1 MMRGMFALV
10 FVLSL
15 VVATAAFAQ
24 LEPPPPK
31 PVAPSDT
38 LGAVPQRD
46 IMDVIARLL
55 KKRVEPEVVG
65 TTVGLQW
72 AILPTISYNPVY
84 GAAFGAM
91 ISGAGRRGI
100 AVDRYSQIAISAN
113 YSTQGQLQAQ
123 VRGDIFSSS
132 ADFLTKVDAR
142 YLDTERSTW
151 GLGRIEPDQPEYPMS
166 FELVRLYGTVYRR
179 VSGPVFIGLG
189 YHYDEF
195 LNIVDF
201 RAEQGESTPFTDY
214 SGSGVDRTVASG
226 FSLNVLGDTR
236 DNLVNPMVGYYL
248 SASFRD
254 YMTTVASDDNWQE
267 LWIEMRLYPHVP
279 KLGPHVLGFWLYG
292 WMTFGD
298 APYLNLPSNGWDTY
312 GRGARGYL
320 QGRIRGVNQMYYETE
335 YRRRLSADG
344 LWGAVA
350 FFNGTVTTDPD
361 SHTFSRADLGAG
373 VGLRI
378 KLNKHTNTNISVDYG
393 WGRDGSNGLFLGMS
407 EVF

>member
-1 MMRGMFALV
+1 MFALV
-10 FVLSL
+10 FLLSL
-15 VVATAAFAQ
+15 FAATAAFAQ
-24 LEPPPPK
+24 LEPPPPQ
-31 PVAPSDT
+31 PVAPDS
-38 LGAVPQRD
+38 LGVPQRD

-55 KKRVEPEVVG
+55 NKRVEPEVSG
-65 TTVGLQW
+65 TTIGLQW

-91 ISGAGRRGI
+91 ISGAGRRGR

-113 YSTQGQLQAQ
+113 YSTEGQVQAQ

-142 YLDTERSTW
+142 YLDTDRSTW
-151 GLGRIEPDQPEYPMS
+151 GLGRIEPGQREYPMS
-166 FELVRLYGTVYRR
+166 FELMRLYATLYRR
-179 VSGPVFIGLG
+179 VSGPVYIGGG

-195 LNIVDF
+195 RNIVDE

-214 SGSGVDRTVASG
+214 SGNAVDRTVASG
-226 FSLNVLGDTR
+226 ISINVLGDTR
-236 DNLVNPMVGYYL
+236 DNLVNPSGGYYL
-248 SASFRD
+248 SASFRN
-254 YMTTVASDDNWQE
+254 YMKTIASDDNWQE
-267 LWIEMRLYPHVP
+267 LWMEMRLYPHVP
-279 KLGPHVLGFWLYG
+279 RLGPHVLGFWLYG
-292 WMTFGD
+292 WMSFGE

-320 QGRIRGVNQMYYETE
+320 QGRIRGVNQMYFETE

-344 LWGAVA
+344 LWGAVL
-350 FFNGTVTTDPD
+350 FVNGTVTTDPD
-361 SHTFSRADLGAG
+361 SHTFSRTDPGLGI
-373 VGLRI
+373 GLRV

-393 WGRDGSNGLFLGMS
+393 WGRDDSRGLFLGMS